1 MFAAAAIVVFLAL
14 TAVGRADT
22 ISYADAV
29 SALAKDCGPDI
40 KKLCSGLNLGNGR
53 IQQCLEKNAS
63 KVSPACTSTLATVRT
78 SIATR
83 QEAQAPVFKH
93 DVSQYCNGVKG
104 DGNIIFLVSSKPST
118 STTRNATGNH
128 RRGMALNDDRIKG
141 ANVRSPPS
149 PPSDIGSAAVRAS
162 LQHSSSMTS
171 NSWRP

>member
-83 QEAQAPVFKH
+83 EKAQAPVSKH
-93 DVSQYCNGVKG
+93 EVSQYCNGVRG
-104 DGNIIFLVSSKPST
+104 DGNISFLS
-118 STTRNATGNH
+118 RQNQA
-128 RRGMALNDDRIKG
+128 RRQQGMQPAIIDAAWALNDDRIKG

-171 NSWRP
+171 NS